1 MCLVLGNRRS
11 VEFETFVGVVARWM
25 QWNGFERGLGYTM
38 KLDILLFISCGR
50 SIISQRLPSL
60 KSRIQILYGVL

>member
-1 MCLVLGNRRS
+1 M
-11 VEFETFVGVVARWM
+11 VARWM

-50 SIISQRLPSL
+50 RIISQRLPSL
-60 KSRIQILYGVL
+60 KSRIQILYCSVWNNMVTVIIWCDDN